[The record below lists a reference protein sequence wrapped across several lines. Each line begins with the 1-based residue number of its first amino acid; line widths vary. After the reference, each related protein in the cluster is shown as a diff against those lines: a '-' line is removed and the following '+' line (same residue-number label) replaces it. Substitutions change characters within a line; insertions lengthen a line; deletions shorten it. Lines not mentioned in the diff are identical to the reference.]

1 MLFLSDNQYDD
12 NVKLQLGI
20 TPPDRTFQQTLP
32 YMVWNQPNPGTG
44 TSGGGSAGAT
54 GQIDFR
60 FDNQSWHQK
69 AGGFVFMNVG
79 NHANATGEVSM
90 NIANGQVQ
98 INHIDNTQTPSQI
111 LRLWTDDQGL
121 LFGGEFGVHNG
132 RGTAGQVLVSSGTT
146 GQGPSW
152 VTLPG
157 GTGAGTV
164 TSVAALTLGTTGT
177 DLTST
182 VANSTSTPVI
192 TLNVPTASA
201 SNRGALSSTDWSTF
215 NSKGS
220 MSTWKLTGDTGGT
233 ATIDDG
239 ETVDIAG
246 TGSIS
251 TVRSGNTITIS
262 SSAGGGTMS
271 SWDLTADSGGTAT
284 IDDGE
289 TVDII
294 GGTNITTVRA
304 SNNVTIN
311 NDITNNNQLTNGANY
326 VTSSGVTS
334 VNFKTDGNSLNV
346 ASNSI
351 TGSGTM
357 TGVWQGTTSQYVNG
371 EGDLITFPTI
381 PTNTNNYVTGGSI
394 TSGVVTL
401 SRTGLNDVTF
411 NINNNQI
418 TNGANY
424 TTNTGTVTG
433 VTGTSPV
440 VSSGGTAPAIS
451 MAAATTSVD
460 GYLTSGNFTTF
471 NNKMSNFLITAD
483 TGGSATIDN
492 GETITI
498 DGGTNITTSRS
509 GNTITINS
517 SGGGTVTSVS
527 GGSGIS
533 ITGTG
538 TVAPTVNI
546 DYSGSDNAIL
556 LTSAAVP
563 VGADTIWFSDN
574 DDSNIKKSVI
584 SNLPFAPSGTT
595 TGVTSVNVV
604 TDGDSLNVASN
615 SITSSGTMTLN
626 WQGSASQY
634 VDGRGQL
641 VTFPSTSGVT
651 SVSGTAPIASSNTG
665 SGATTISI
673 SQASSS
679 SNGYLSSTDWTTF
692 NNKGS
697 GTVTGTGVSGR
708 VAFWN
713 GASSITNDSG
723 YTFSTADDSVT
734 VGKIKVGNGTEAAP
748 SITFSNDTDSG
759 WYMPATNQ
767 ISLSINSTEV
777 FGFGTAGIGVFIDS
791 PLAPTPTLA
800 DSSTKLATTQ
810 FVKLQGYTTN
820 TGTVT
825 GVTGTAPVSVT
836 SGTSPVV
843 SMAAANGSTNG
854 YLSSTD
860 WTTFNNKT
868 SNAGTVTSVGIS
880 HGGNAFTTGSAVT
893 VSGTLAITMA
903 GSSSQYVNGLGNL
916 ATFPTIGSGT
926 VTSVSAS
933 NPATGSTAG
942 SPLFIS
948 GTSTVNPTVNFVQS
962 QITAVKLSDGTATGG
977 VAKGTWN
984 SNTQLNKTGSTDF
997 TVQGEL
1003 IYFGSN
1009 ITTTQGA
1016 LYVYQPGGDWVLAD
1030 ADAVSTSQGLIA
1042 IAIGEEVTDGM
1053 LTRGMFTLDYNPNNP
1068 GGSDGSIL
1076 YLVGTAGQMYYEP
1089 PSGTGKVVR
1098 ILATSLNASS
1108 GEIFFHPDNTFI
1120 ELS

>member
-60 FDNQSWHQK
+60 FDNQTWHQK
-69 AGGFVFMNVG
+69 AGSFVFMNVG
-79 NHANATGEVSM
+79 NGSNATGQVSM

-121 LFGGEFGVHNG
+121 LFGGEFAVHNG

-239 ETVDIAG
+239 ETVDI
-246 TGSIS
+246 
-251 TVRSGNTITIS
+251 
-262 SSAGGGTMS
+262 
-271 SWDLTADSGGTAT
+271 
-284 IDDGE
+284 
-289 TVDII
+289 I

-311 NDITNNNQLTNGANY
+311 NGITDNNQLTNGANY

-394 TSGVVTL
+394 SSGVVTL
-401 SRTGLNDVTF
+401 QRTGLSDVTF

-483 TGGSATIDN
+483 SGGSATIDN

-509 GNTITINS
+509 GNTITIDSS
-517 SGGGTVTSVS
+517 SGGTVS
-527 GGSGIS
+527 
-533 ITGTG
+533 
-538 TVAPTVNI
+538 
-546 DYSGSDNAIL
+546 
-556 LTSAAVP
+556 
-563 VGADTIWFSDN
+563 
-574 DDSNIKKSVI
+574 
-584 SNLPFAPSGTT
+584 
-595 TGVTSVNVV
+595 SVNVV

-615 SITSSGTMTLN
+615 TITGSGTMTLN

-665 SGATTISI
+665 SGSTTISI

-692 NNKGS
+692 NNKGN

-713 GASSITNDSG
+713 GTSSITNDSG

-748 SITFSNDTDSG
+748 SITFGNDTDSG
-759 WYMPATNQ
+759 FYLPGTNQ

-777 FGFGTAGIGVFIDS
+777 FGFGSAGIGVFVDS
-791 PLAPTPTLA
+791 PLAPTPTLS

-825 GVTGTAPVSVT
+825 GVTGTAPVS
-836 SGTSPVV
+836 SSGGTSPVI

-860 WTTFNNKT
+860 WNTFNNKT
-868 SNAGTVTSVGIS
+868 SNTGTVTSVGIT
-880 HGGNAFTTGSAVT
+880 HGGNAFNVGSAVT
-893 VSGTLAITMA
+893 TSGTLDITMA

-926 VTSVSAS
+926 VTSVSAA
-933 NPATGSTAG
+933 NPATGSAAG

-962 QITAVKLSDGTATGG
+962 QITAVNTSSGTVNGG
-977 VAKGTWN
+977 VSKGTWN
-984 SNTQLNKTGSTDF
+984 SNTQLDKTGSTDY

-1009 ITTTQGA
+1009 ISTTQGA
-1016 LYVYQPGGDWVLAD
+1016 LYVYQPGGDWALAD